1 MSEDDLITVC
11 DACEQASCWQGI
23 FYCQSYKTAGI
34 KQMTRA
40 ALTVKGLEHPSYW
53 KTDQEWT
60 KEYDADAHKRNE
72 AARERRKQWPVPHE

>member
-60 KEYDADAHKRNE
+60 KEYDADAHKWNE
-72 AARERRKQWPVPHE
+72 AARERRKQRGAP